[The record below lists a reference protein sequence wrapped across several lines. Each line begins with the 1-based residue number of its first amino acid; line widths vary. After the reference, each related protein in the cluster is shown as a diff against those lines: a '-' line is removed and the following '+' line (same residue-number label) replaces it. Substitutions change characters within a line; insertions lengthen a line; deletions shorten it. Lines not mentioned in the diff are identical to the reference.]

1 MEHVEHYLYVV
12 VNTDLESMNP
22 GKAQAHSG
30 HAASKFAFEH
40 YSDAIDGIQ
49 PFARYFGICG
59 FGTQINLKA
68 KNSFS
73 IDTEGLIDD
82 MYIRHMGIV
91 EDPTY
96 PYVVSAE
103 IFSLIPHTT
112 HTSVPKYDSDR
123 KVYFCTRN
131 EVTAYY
137 FFLPAEDDVKDI
149 IRKRFDLH
157 P

>member
-1 MEHVEHYLYVV
+1 MEYYLYVV

-30 HAASKFAFEH
+30 HAASKFACEH
-40 YSDAIDGIQ
+40 YAEAVEGIM
-49 PFARYFGICG
+49 PFAAYFDLRG

-68 KNSFS
+68 KNSFLE
-73 IDTEGLIDD
+73 DTESLIDHI
-82 MYIRHMGIV
+82 YIRHMGVV

-96 PYVVSAE
+96 PYAVSAE
-103 IFSLIPHTT
+103 IFRLIPEST
-112 HTSVPKYDSDR
+112 HTSVPKYDKDR
-123 KVYFCTRN
+123 KVYFCTRK

-137 FFLPAEDDVKDI
+137 FFLPAEDGIKDA
-149 IRKRFDLH
+149 IRERFDLH

>member
-1 MEHVEHYLYVV
+1 MEHMEYYLYVA

-30 HAASKFAFEH
+30 HAASKFACEH
-40 YSDAIDGIQ
+40 FDDAAEGIQ
-49 PFARYFGICG
+49 PFARYFDTRG

-68 KNSFS
+68 KDSFLK
-73 IDTEGLIDD
+73 DTEGLIDD
-82 MYIRHMGIV
+82 MYIRYMGVV

-103 IFSLIPHTT
+103 IFSLIPHST

-123 KVYFCTRN
+123 KVYFCTRK

-137 FFLPAEDDVKDI
+137 FFLPAEDETKDI